1 MFGSFSHSWGGGGG
15 EGTEVL
21 FGVPEHGKPVIC
33 SMEKISVL
41 DKLCSGLS

>member
-1 MFGSFSHSWGGGGG
+1 MFGSFSHSWEGGNG

-21 FGVPEHGKPVIC
+21 FDVSEHGKAVIC
-33 SMEKISVL
+33 STEKISVL

>member
-21 FGVPEHGKPVIC
+21 SGAPEHGKAVI
-33 SMEKISVL
+33 SMGKISVL